1 MQNKIL
7 SMLGIAARGRNLVS
21 GEFMTERII
30 KEYKAYVVLV
40 AEDASDNTKKM
51 FHDMGAYYKVPVYIY
66 GTKEGLAHAI
76 GREMRASLA
85 VTDEGLAKSV
95 IRLLETGVADGTG
108 NEYGGRQIERA

>member
-21 GEFMTERII
+21 GEFMTERTV
-30 KEYKAYVVLV
+30 KEHRAYLVLV

-51 FHDMGAYYKVPVYIY
+51 FRDMGAYHRVPVYIY

-76 GREMRASLA
+76 GQEMRASLA
-85 VTDEGLAKSV
+85 VTDEGIAKS
-95 IRLLETGVADGTG
+95 IICELKTGTTDGTG
-108 NEYGGRQIERA
+108 NEYGGR

>member
-30 KEYKAYVVLV
+30 KEHKAYVVLV
-40 AEDASDNTKKM
+40 AYDASDNTKKM
-51 FHDMGAYYKVPVYIY
+51 FRDMGAYHRVPVYIY

-76 GREMRASLA
+76 GQEMRASLA
-85 VTDEGLAKSV
+85 VTDEGIARSI
-95 IRLLETGVADGTG
+95 IRQLKTGVADGAG
-108 NEYGGRQIERA
+108 NEYGDG